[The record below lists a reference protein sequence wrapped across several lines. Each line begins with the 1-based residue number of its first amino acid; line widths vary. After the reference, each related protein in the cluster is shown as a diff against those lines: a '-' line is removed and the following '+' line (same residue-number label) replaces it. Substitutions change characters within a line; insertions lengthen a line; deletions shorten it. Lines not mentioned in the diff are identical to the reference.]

1 LATISSTIAESAA
14 AKFRAHTHP
23 DPSTRRGTSNFILSI
38 MDERVRVGDG
48 GLGGGLLEVA
58 LFFPAALGLDFAE
71 VV

>member
-1 LATISSTIAESAA
+1 
-14 AKFRAHTHP
+14 
-23 DPSTRRGTSNFILSI
+23 